1 MLYNVTTMAST
12 WHTVATKDVRLLKR
26 QLDQVF
32 ALPKEYVFLNYL
44 RCHDDIGWGLDY
56 DWLKNFGMEEVAH
69 KKYLN
74 DYLTG
79 KWAGSDA
86 RGELY
91 NDDPRLGD
99 ARLCGTTASLSG
111 LEAALYEKDEE
122 KAKKAVKCI
131 VMLHAY
137 LLSQSGIP
145 MLYSGDEIGQLNDY
159 TYKEDPDKQA
169 DSRYLHRGNFPWES
183 VKEEISQEIF
193 QTLRKLE
200 QIRAE
205 KEIFSMEARTY
216 TFETGSDQVLGIC
229 RELDG
234 RRLVAY
240 YNFSGMPVKTGGNIL
255 DDGKDYKDLVTERKL
270 SGEAGEIEGYGYLWL
285 YGES

>member
-79 KWAGSDA
+79 KWVGSDA

-122 KAKKAVKCI
+122 KAEKAVKCI
-131 VMLHAY
+131 VMLHAC

-169 DSRYLHRGNFPWES
+169 DSRYLHRGRFPWET
-183 VKEEISQEIF
+183 VKEKIPQEIF
-193 QTLRKLE
+193 RTLRKLE

-205 KEIFSMEARTY
+205 KEIFSMEAGTY
-216 TFETGSDQVLGIC
+216 TFETGSDRVLGIC

-234 RRLVAY
+234 KRLVSY
-240 YNFSGMPVKTGGNIL
+240 YNFSGVSVKIDKGNL
-255 DDGKDYKDLVTERKL
+255 GDGKGYKDLVTEKKL

-285 YGES
+285 YRE